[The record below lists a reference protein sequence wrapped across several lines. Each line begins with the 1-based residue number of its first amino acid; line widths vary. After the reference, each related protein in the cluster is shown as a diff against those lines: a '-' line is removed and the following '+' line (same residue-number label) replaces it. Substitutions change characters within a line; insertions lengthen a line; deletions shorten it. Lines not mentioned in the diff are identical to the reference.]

1 MCWCESISWAKTLG
15 EPCVPWKVPWDF
27 QKTSYE
33 LKSKD
38 WNMLKASKQ
47 AMMDENREYRS
58 SRNIWSHH
66 LWVSLLVAIYSM
78 IQHRGIEGKRM
89 DLCER
94 GTYLAKKHQVTKEWI
109 YDPRQ
114 GIMYLNLFDA
124 CLVCLNIFELFLFPI
139 LVAGIS
145 QDSWMIFCHSAREV
159 DERL

>member
-1 MCWCESISWAKTLG
+1 
-15 EPCVPWKVPWDF
+15 
-27 QKTSYE
+27 
-33 LKSKD
+33 
-38 WNMLKASKQ
+38 
-47 AMMDENREYRS
+47 
-58 SRNIWSHH
+58 
-66 LWVSLLVAIYSM
+66 M